1 MENVHYPKKD
11 ILLYTWLCF
20 SVMHHRTSWLVRIW
34 KLSFRHFKTWQLL
47 CILKIIW
54 SKFIDCGYMTITT
67 RMYILITTK
76 TFQKCKNELH
86 LRINY
91 SLEDSSWLIV
101 KILQG
106 MNGDSDWPL
115 QGAGCCCNTT
125 IRNKV
130 KWIWIQ
136 QKERNFIKQ
145 QYISEPSL

>member
-1 MENVHYPKKD
+1 MAVRRSNFGKRALLKKD
-11 ILLYTWLCF
+11 ILLYSWLCF

-47 CILKIIW
+47 CILKFIW

-76 TFQKCKNELH
+76 AFQKCKNELH

-115 QGAGCCCNTT
+115 QGAGWMTFIMIYSVLRST
-125 IRNKV
+125 IV
-130 KWIWIQ
+130 KM
-136 QKERNFIKQ
+136 
-145 QYISEPSL
+145 

>member
-1 MENVHYPKKD
+1 MVIWRLQPGC
-11 ILLYTWLCF
+11 I
-20 SVMHHRTSWLVRIW
+20 SWLQPKHFRNVKMSYIW
-34 KLSFRHFKTWQLL
+34 GS
-47 CILKIIW
+47 
-54 SKFIDCGYMTITT
+54 IT
-67 RMYILITTK
+67 
-76 TFQKCKNELH
+76 
-86 LRINY
+86 Y

-106 MNGDSDWPL
+106 MNGDSDWPF

-145 QYISEPSL
+145 HYISELLLLKGPTFLTCRFFIPLLWVKFYVRLTKDFLFFFIPLFSCKRHSVFLFSHLFSGGFM